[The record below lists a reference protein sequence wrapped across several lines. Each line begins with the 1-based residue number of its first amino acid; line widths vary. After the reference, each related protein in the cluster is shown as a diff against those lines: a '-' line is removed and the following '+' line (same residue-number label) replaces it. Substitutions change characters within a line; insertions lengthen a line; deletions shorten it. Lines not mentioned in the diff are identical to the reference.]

1 MTHTPG
7 PWKVAKYQVGTVVT
21 NYEPKEG
28 RTVGYSCGNDFVAD
42 LDDGKYHKYLDEKER
57 EANAR
62 LIAAAPDL
70 LDALKDAVAKLEKD
84 ARDTATAFGITEWRK
99 TAPHTAEITSRAR
112 AALKEPDT

>member
-1 MTHTPG
+1 MFNPTPG
-7 PWKVAKYQVGTVVT
+7 PWEVDSGECLKVRNDSGSIAMIMQTHLR
-21 NYEPKEG
+21 G
-28 RTVGYSCGNDFVAD
+28 RRGNDET
-42 LDDGKYHKYLDEKER
+42 H
-57 EANAR
+57 ANAR

>member
-1 MTHTPG
+1 MHTPG

-70 LDALKDAVAKLEKD
+70 LEALEVARERVFWDMKAE
-84 ARDTATAFGITEWRK
+84 GRK
-99 TAPHTAEITSRAR
+99 ALRTID
-112 AALKEPDT
+112 AALKKARGDEE